1 MKKIVVIAAALIM
14 AFGIIAG
21 SASAAAS
28 ANNSLKSGSF
38 GFNVGLGDSLFGDK
52 GAVTI
57 SGKYLIMNDLAI
69 LAGVGM
75 QGSSGDLDANYFS
88 TSVGARKYLKVDD
101 FAPFVGG
108 KFSYASEKNNTAGN
122 INQKAFDLSGNFGAE
137 YFLHKQFSIEG
148 SVGIGF
154 GTVKDKTGPDRDY
167 TYFGTRTVGV
177 SANFYFF

>member
-1 MKKIVVIAAALIM
+1 MKRIVFIAVALAM
-14 AFGIIAG
+14 MFGINVG
-21 SASAAAS
+21 SASAA
-28 ANNSLKSGSF
+28 NSLKSGSF

-52 GAVTI
+52 GAITI
-57 SGKYLIMNDLAI
+57 SGKYLIMNDLAV
-69 LAGVGM
+69 LVGVGM

-88 TSVGARKYLKVDD
+88 TSVGARKYLKIDD

-108 KFSYASEKNNTAGN
+108 TFSYASEKNNTAGN
-122 INQKAFDLSGNFGAE
+122 INRKAFDLSGNFGAE

-154 GTVKDKTGPDRDY
+154 GTVEDKTGPNLDY